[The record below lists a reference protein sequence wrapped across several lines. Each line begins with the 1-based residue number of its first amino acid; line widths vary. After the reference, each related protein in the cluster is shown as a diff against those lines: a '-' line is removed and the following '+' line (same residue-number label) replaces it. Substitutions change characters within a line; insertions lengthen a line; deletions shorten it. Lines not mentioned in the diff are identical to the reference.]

1 MKHALF
7 TLAAVAVLSC
17 TNKENTD
24 KPTAEIVGLC
34 SPIKLQHEQTT
45 IYLQDYFLN
54 PEAIDSFH
62 LPVELRWKYNAK
74 DSTRL
79 IATGNLN
86 RAFGLFTAYSNGS
99 AFNIP
104 IKRSTRLGYSF
115 AFDPGNARYQRVQI
129 RGSFNAWNQH
139 ADTFYV
145 EDGIYKT
152 DLILQPGTYEYL
164 LVLDGEEQVDPTN
177 PEKVSNGQ
185 GGYNSVLR
193 LADASPDPNQVKT
206 LRVNDT
212 GFALYLNGYSR
223 DAQDLI
229 TLWQNEVML
238 PTEANGDTIF
248 YTIPKAASSLDR
260 SFIRAFTGN
269 ETKFGNDLLIPLQN
283 GRVITNTASL
293 TRNDWEAASLYFLM
307 IDRFK
312 NGNTANDSTVHDSL
326 IHPRANYY
334 GGDIAGVTQAIEA
347 GYFDSLGMNTVWIS
361 PVTQNPWDA
370 WGYWD
375 KGGVTTKF
383 SGYHGYWPISN
394 VQPERRFASEA
405 ELRNFLDVA
414 HADNKNVLLDYVANH
429 VHQDHPIY
437 QNNSDWATNLYLP
450 DSTLNTERWDDHR
463 LTTWFDTFLPTLD
476 LRRPEIVEPMT
487 DSALVWITDYDFDGF
502 RHDATKHIDE
512 LYWRELTK
520 KTKEQ
525 VAKPQNRRIYQIGE
539 TYGSPELIA
548 SYISSGMLDAQFDF
562 NLYDAQVAALVDENG
577 SYQRVADV
585 LNGSLE
591 WYGHHHLMGNISGNQ
606 DRGRFISYAS
616 GDVRLSED
624 AKLAGWTRDIG
635 KPRAEAYNRL
645 ALLHAF
651 NFAVPGIPVIYY
663 GDEYGMPG
671 ANDPDNRRMMQFDG
685 LDTNEQK
692 LKSTLQE
699 LIALRNS
706 NMALLYGSTE
716 ITVVND
722 DVLVIHRQYF
732 DEHVWFFLN
741 KGAEEAMIP
750 MELVQQTGVE
760 STIETGV
767 GGLYSV
773 MTIDKL
779 YFGIHP
785 NSFGILKSEKKE

>member
-177 PEKVSNGQ
+177 PERVSNGQ

-212 GFALYLNGYSR
+212 GFALYLYGYSR

-238 PTEANGDTIF
+238 PTGANGDTIF

-370 WGYWD
+370 WGY
-375 KGGVTTKF
+375 K
-383 SGYHGYWPISN
+383 
-394 VQPERRFASEA
+394 
-405 ELRNFLDVA
+405 L
-414 HADNKNVLLDYVANH
+414 
-429 VHQDHPIY
+429 
-437 QNNSDWATNLYLP
+437 TN
-450 DSTLNTERWDDHR
+450 
-463 LTTWFDTFLPTLD
+463 
-476 LRRPEIVEPMT
+476 
-487 DSALVWITDYDFDGF
+487 
-502 RHDATKHIDE
+502 DE
-512 LYWRELTK
+512 L
-520 KTKEQ
+520 
-525 VAKPQNRRIYQIGE
+525 
-539 TYGSPELIA
+539 
-548 SYISSGMLDAQFDF
+548 
-562 NLYDAQVAALVDENG
+562 
-577 SYQRVADV
+577 
-585 LNGSLE
+585 
-591 WYGHHHLMGNISGNQ
+591 
-606 DRGRFISYAS
+606 
-616 GDVRLSED
+616 
-624 AKLAGWTRDIG
+624 
-635 KPRAEAYNRL
+635 
-645 ALLHAF
+645 
-651 NFAVPGIPVIYY
+651 
-663 GDEYGMPG
+663 
-671 ANDPDNRRMMQFDG
+671 
-685 LDTNEQK
+685 
-692 LKSTLQE
+692 
-699 LIALRNS
+699 
-706 NMALLYGSTE
+706 
-716 ITVVND
+716 
-722 DVLVIHRQYF
+722 
-732 DEHVWFFLN
+732 
-741 KGAEEAMIP
+741 
-750 MELVQQTGVE
+750 
-760 STIETGV
+760 
-767 GGLYSV
+767 
-773 MTIDKL
+773 
-779 YFGIHP
+779 
-785 NSFGILKSEKKE
+785 EK